1 MNRRAEIIAANLLV
15 PVGVLAFGWN
25 GAAAVFLIWLDTL
38 LVSLQL
44 GALIFA
50 ALSPLLAPPADT
62 HRGGWTIG
70 VGIGMAFAA
79 PMFFVPPFVVGL
91 ELYDWLKPQFPEGP
105 LAAAFS
111 DRVIYVWIALEVLIR
126 GDHVLARARKIL
138 QQPAQ
143 GASFSVQAATQLL
156 ALMYRMA
163 ILIALA
169 WLSSWIGRPGLLVF
183 IFAVAGFLI
192 FTELHENRRL
202 VLTLERRQ

>member
-50 ALSPLLAPPADT
+50 AVSPLLAPPADT
-62 HRGGWTIG
+62 PRDGWTIG
-70 VGIGMAFAA
+70 VGIGMAFVA